1 VARFEGRG
9 RLAPA
14 HAGATSAITTA
25 IALLLG
31 LRFAGD
37 RTPGPIDQAIM
48 TWISE
53 STAAQDALLR
63 LLVLP
68 TQPFVLLPLIA
79 LITLAALLD
88 GRRVGAVLA
97 LVGPAAAVAVNT
109 WVLKP
114 MFGRYYDDHLAYPSG
129 HTVSLVAVLG
139 ALALLARPGL
149 ATRLVVAIG
158 VLLVVGACV
167 GMIGLGYHYLTDVV
181 GGVAFAVAAI
191 LGIAAALDVL
201 ARSRKVAESAR

>member
-14 HAGATSAITTA
+14 HAGKISAITAA

-37 RTPGPIDQAIM
+37 RTPDPIDQAIM

-79 LITLAALLD
+79 LITLAALFD
-88 GRRVGAVLA
+88 GRRAGAMLA

-114 MFGRYYDDHLAYPSG
+114 MFDRYYDDHLAYPSG

-139 ALALLARPGL
+139 TLALLARPGL
-149 ATRLVVAIG
+149 PTRLVVAIG

-181 GGVAFAVAAI
+181 GGMAFAVTAI

-201 ARSRKVAESAR
+201 ARSRKGAQSAR